1 MPGLA
6 SRYMYEPIGRETAAA
21 TPGRWDFA
29 GSEAGRSPLPPPS
42 IRCAAKPAS
51 TSGPLSNSTKFTL
64 YEAPASA
71 CDEANRVSKS
81 CCLSPTLRTTL
92 ADPDAPPGDDLCAAW
107 LGAHAETSA
116 MRPVTDRPETVL
128 MMKCEVRR
136 CTVSPRG
143 PRGGISE
150 HC

>member
-6 SRYMYEPIGRETAAA
+6 SRYMYEPIGRPTAAA
-21 TPGRWDFA
+21 TTGRCAFA
-29 GSEAGRSPLPPPS
+29 ASEAGRSPIVPTS

-71 CDEANRVSKS
+71 CDEANRGSRS
-81 CCLSPTLRTTL
+81 CCWSPTLRTTL
-92 ADPDAPPGDDLCAAW
+92 ADPDVPPGDAFCAAW
-107 LGAHAETSA
+107 LGAQVETSA

-128 MMKCEVRR
+128 MMEREFR
-136 CTVSPRG
+136 GCTVSPRG
-143 PRGGISE
+143 LAVGSRN
-150 HC
+150 